1 MRPISQQE
9 TESRRKISVSQA
21 LYLRLAAASD
31 RHHLNV
37 IRVIEDALIDAL
49 LKIEARETT
58 GGTQ

>member
-1 MRPISQQE
+1 MKPITQME
-9 TESRRKISVSQA
+9 IEARRKISVSQA

-31 RHHLNV
+31 RQHLNV

-49 LKIEARETT
+49 LKIESRETT